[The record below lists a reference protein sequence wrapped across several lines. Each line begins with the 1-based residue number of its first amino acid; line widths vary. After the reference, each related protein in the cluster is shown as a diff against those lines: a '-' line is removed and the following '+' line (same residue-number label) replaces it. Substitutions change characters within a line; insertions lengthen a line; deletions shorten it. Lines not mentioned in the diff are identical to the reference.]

1 MTAFLSNLRD
11 NLRNKFNSLS
21 KPKKFLLFLVIV
33 CIVIGVL
40 IAMGVIE
47 PPQVGRP
54 TQMTPT
60 TTPPQT
66 PPTTPTTTPTQ
77 GQFVYEF
84 IVNVPAGPIHLNEVT
99 VDGNLLPP
107 GSFVLAN
114 APDRNNTGPDSSLSD
129 GTNSGINYQNSP
141 NAGDL
146 FMTVTLDTRPTKF
159 TMTYSRPT
167 YAPGWIIK
175 ENDVAVI
182 TENSNRG
189 ASPTPVHVQYDYI
202 LP

>member
-11 NLRNKFNSLS
+11 NIRNKFNSLS
-21 KPKKFLLFLVIV
+21 KPKKILLFLVIV
-33 CIVIGVL
+33 CIVVGIL
-40 IAMGVIE
+40 IATGVIE
-47 PPQVGRP
+47 LP
-54 TQMTPT
+54 TQT
-60 TTPPQT
+60 TTPP
-66 PPTTPTTTPTQ
+66 PTIPSQPSQ
-77 GQFVYEF
+77 PSHEQFVYEF

-129 GTNSGINYQNSP
+129 GTNAGVNYQNSP

-159 TMTYSRPT
+159 TMTNSRPVYT
-167 YAPGWIIK
+167 PGWIIT
-175 ENDVAVI
+175 ENGVAII
-182 TENSNRG
+182 TESSNRG
-189 ASPTPVHVQYDYI
+189 ASPTPINVQYDYI

>member
-11 NLRNKFNSLS
+11 NIRNKFNSLS
-21 KPKKFLLFLVIV
+21 KPKKILLFLVIV
-33 CIVIGVL
+33 CIVVGIL
-40 IAMGVIE
+40 IATGVIE

-54 TQMTPT
+54 TQT
-60 TTPPQT
+60 TTPSQSSQPSQ
-66 PPTTPTTTPTQ
+66 PSQ
-77 GQFVYEF
+77 EQFVYEF

-114 APDRNNTGPDSSLSD
+114 APDRNSTGPESSLSD
-129 GTNSGINYQNSP
+129 GTNTGVNYQNPP

-146 FMTVTLDTRPTKF
+146 FMTITLDTRPTKF
-159 TMTYSRPT
+159 TMTNSRPVYT
-167 YAPGWIIK
+167 PGWIIT
-175 ENDVAVI
+175 ENGVTII
-182 TENSNRG
+182 TESSNRG
-189 ASPTPVHVQYDYI
+189 ASPTPINVQYDYI